1 MRQRKG
7 EGMAQRTWL
16 VTGASRG
23 IGLEMVRALR
33 ARGDSVIATVRS
45 DAAAKEVAALGA
57 RVERLDVSDAQS
69 ISTLGR
75 ALAGVPIDVL
85 CNNAGISSESKQL
98 STLSSGDL
106 YRVMTVNAIAPV
118 LVSQAVLENL
128 RLAGGS
134 GSGRTIAHITSQ
146 LGSITNNTGGS
157 SYGYRASK
165 AALNQFGRC
174 MANELKGEGI
184 AVGMIHPGWVRT
196 DMGGP
201 EAPLDPKQSAAMVI
215 AVIDNLTVQTTG
227 RFWNYDGSNLP
238 W

>member
-1 MRQRKG
+1 M
-7 EGMAQRTWL
+7 
-16 VTGASRG
+16 TGASRG

-45 DAAAKEVAALGA
+45 EAAAQVVGALGA
-57 RVERLDVSDAQS
+57 RVERLDVSDMQS

-98 STLSSGDL
+98 STLSSADL
-106 YRVMTVNAIAPV
+106 YRVMMVNAIAPV
-118 LVSQAVLENL
+118 LVSQAVLPNL
-128 RLAGGS
+128 RLAGG
-134 GSGRTIAHITSQ
+134 GKRAVAHISSQ
-146 LGSITNNTGGS
+146 LGSITNNSGGS

>member
-1 MRQRKG
+1 
-7 EGMAQRTWL
+7 MAQQTWL

-45 DAAAKEVAALGA
+45 EAAAQVVGALGA
-57 RVERLDVSDAQS
+57 RVERLDVSDMQS

-98 STLSSGDL
+98 STLSSADL
-106 YRVMTVNAIAPV
+106 YRVMMVNAIAPV
-118 LVSQAVLENL
+118 LVSQAVLPNL
-128 RLAGGS
+128 RLAGG
-134 GSGRTIAHITSQ
+134 GKRAVVHISSQ
-146 LGSITNNTGGS
+146 LGSITNNSGGS

>member
-1 MRQRKG
+1 
-7 EGMAQRTWL
+7 MAQQTWL

-45 DAAAKEVAALGA
+45 EAAAQVVGALGA
-57 RVERLDVSDAQS
+57 RVERLDVSDMQS

-98 STLSSGDL
+98 STLSSADL
-106 YRVMTVNAIAPV
+106 YRVMMVNAIAPV
-118 LVSQAVLENL
+118 LVSQAVLPNL
-128 RLAGGS
+128 RLAGG
-134 GSGRTIAHITSQ
+134 GKRAVAHISSQ
-146 LGSITNNTGGS
+146 LGSITNNSGGS